1 MTGLRL
7 GASLLALLA
16 ASPGVAVAKDTLVIG
31 VAQFP
36 ANMHPYIGSQTVQ
49 QYTDGIA
56 LHRVTAYD
64 NDGKIVCLLCTEVPS
79 LQNGL
84 AKLEDQPDG
93 TKGLAV
99 TLKLKPGLYWGDGAP
114 VTSRD
119 IQFTWKVAGDPNA
132 GFANMHPWTRATSV
146 DVVDDTT
153 AVLHLP
159 RTLVSFALWDELLS
173 EHIDGPIYA
182 TAKAPGDYIN
192 HTAYNRDPL
201 NPGLW
206 DGPFIVSDYQS
217 NSSVSF
223 KPNPY
228 WTGTKPGLK
237 SITVR
242 LLENTAALQANL
254 LSGDVDMTPSGIGL
268 SIDQAIALQKS
279 SGDRFRF
286 VYEPQLSYE
295 HIEPNASNPIF
306 QDIRVREALLRGI
319 DVKSIVDRLFG
330 GHAEVARTF
339 INGLDSHY
347 DPSLPVYGYD
357 PARARTLL
365 DQAGWT
371 PGADGIRR
379 NAAGERLS
387 FEFSTTSGNRVRELT
402 QQVMQSQWKAI
413 GIEASIKNQPSRTFF
428 GQLLKHRD
436 FTGMVEFAWTGEIDL
451 PPIRLTTPYIPAEA
465 NNWGG
470 QNYGGVSDPALD
482 AAVDAAQYELNP
494 AKQKALWA
502 EMQRIYTTKLLA
514 LPLYF
519 REDPDIV
526 PQWLDG
532 FEATGKQ
539 TFVTYSAANW
549 RPR

>member
-1 MTGLRL
+1 MIGRL
-7 GASLLALLA
+7 AASLLALVV
-16 ASPGVAVAKDTLVIG
+16 ASPSLAVAKDTLVIG

-49 QYTDGIA
+49 GYIDGIA

-64 NDGKIVCLLCTEVPS
+64 NDGKIVCLLCSEVPS

-99 TLKLKPGLYWGDGAP
+99 TLKLKPGLRWGDGAP

-119 IQFTWKVAGDPNA
+119 IQFTWKVGGDPNA
-132 GFANMHPWTRATSV
+132 GFANTHPWTRATSV
-146 DVVDDTT
+146 DVIDDTT

-182 TAKAPGDYIN
+182 AAKAPGDYIN

-206 DGPFIVSDYQS
+206 NGPFIVADYQS
-217 NSSVSF
+217 NNSVSF

-228 WTGTKPGLK
+228 WAGTKPGLK
-237 SITVR
+237 GITVR
-242 LLENTAALQANL
+242 LLENTASLQANL

-279 SGDRFRF
+279 SSDRFRF

-347 DPSLPVYGYD
+347 DPSLALFGYD

-371 PGADGIRR
+371 PGPDGIRR

-428 GQLLKHRD
+428 GELLKHRS
-436 FTGMVEFAWTGEIDL
+436 FPGMVEFAWTGEIDL
-451 PPIRLTTPYIPAEA
+451 PPIRLTTPYIPSEA

-482 AAVDAAQYELNP
+482 AAVDAAQYELDP
-494 AKQKALWA
+494 AKQKALWT

-532 FEATGKQ
+532 FAATGKQ

-549 RPR
+549 HPH

>member
-1 MTGLRL
+1 MIGRL
-7 GASLLALLA
+7 AASLLALVV
-16 ASPGVAVAKDTLVIG
+16 ASPSLAVAKDTLVIG

-49 QYTDGIA
+49 GYIDGIA

-64 NDGKIVCLLCTEVPS
+64 NDGKIVCLLCSEVPS

-99 TLKLKPGLYWGDGAP
+99 TLKLKPGLRWGDGAP

-132 GFANMHPWTRATSV
+132 GFANTHPWTRATSV
-146 DVVDDTT
+146 DVIDDTT

-182 TAKAPGDYIN
+182 AAKAPGDYIN

-206 DGPFIVSDYQS
+206 NGPFIVSDYQS
-217 NSSVSF
+217 NNSVSF

-228 WTGTKPGLK
+228 WAGTKPGLAG
-237 SITVR
+237 ITVR
-242 LLENTAALQANL
+242 LLENTASLQANL

-279 SGDRFRF
+279 SSDRFRF

-347 DPSLPVYGYD
+347 DPSLPLYGYD

-371 PGADGIRR
+371 PGPDGIRR

-402 QQVMQSQWKAI
+402 QQVMQGQWKAI

-428 GQLLKHRD
+428 GELLKHRS
-436 FTGMVEFAWTGEIDL
+436 FPGMVEFAWTGEIDL
-451 PPIRLTTPYIPAEA
+451 PPIRLTSPYIPSEA

-482 AAVDAAQYELNP
+482 AAVDAAQYELDP
-494 AKQKALWA
+494 AKQKALWT

-532 FEATGKQ
+532 FAATGKQ

-549 RPR
+549 HPH

>member
-1 MTGLRL
+1 MIGRL
-7 GASLLALLA
+7 AASLLALVV
-16 ASPGVAVAKDTLVIG
+16 ASPSLAVAKDTLVIG

-49 QYTDGIA
+49 GYIDGIA

-64 NDGKIVCLLCTEVPS
+64 NDGKIVCLLCSEVPS

-99 TLKLKPGLYWGDGAP
+99 TLKLKPGLRWSDGAP

-119 IQFTWKVAGDPNA
+119 IQFTWKVGGDPNA
-132 GFANMHPWTRATSV
+132 GFANTHPWTRATSV
-146 DVVDDTT
+146 DVIDDTT

-182 TAKAPGDYIN
+182 AAKAPGDYIN

-206 DGPFIVSDYQS
+206 NGPFIVSDYQS
-217 NSSVSF
+217 NNSVSF

-228 WTGTKPGLK
+228 WAGTKPGLAG
-237 SITVR
+237 ITVR
-242 LLENTAALQANL
+242 LLENTASLQANL

-279 SGDRFRF
+279 SSDRFRF

-347 DPSLPVYGYD
+347 DPSLALFGYD

-371 PGADGIRR
+371 PGPDGIRR

-428 GQLLKHRD
+428 GELLKHRS
-436 FTGMVEFAWTGEIDL
+436 FPGMVEFAWTGEIDL
-451 PPIRLTTPYIPAEA
+451 PPIRLTTPYIPSEA

-482 AAVDAAQYELNP
+482 AAVDAAQYELDP
-494 AKQKALWA
+494 AKQKALWT

-532 FEATGKQ
+532 FAATGKQ

-549 RPR
+549 HPH

>member
-1 MTGLRL
+1 MIGRL
-7 GASLLALLA
+7 AASLLALVV
-16 ASPGVAVAKDTLVIG
+16 ASPSLAVAKDTLVIG

-49 QYTDGIA
+49 GYIDGIA

-64 NDGKIVCLLCTEVPS
+64 NDGKIVCLLCSEVPS

-99 TLKLKPGLYWGDGAP
+99 TLKLKPGLRWGDGAP

-119 IQFTWKVAGDPNA
+119 IQFTWKVGGDPNA
-132 GFANMHPWTRATSV
+132 GFANTHPWTRATSV
-146 DVVDDTT
+146 DVIDDTT
-153 AVLHLP
+153 AVLYLP

-182 TAKAPGDYIN
+182 AAKAPGDYIN

-206 DGPFIVSDYQS
+206 NGPFIVSDYQS
-217 NSSVSF
+217 NNSVSF

-228 WTGTKPGLK
+228 WAGTKPGLAG
-237 SITVR
+237 ITVR
-242 LLENTAALQANL
+242 LLENTASLQANL

-279 SGDRFRF
+279 SSDRFRF

-347 DPSLPVYGYD
+347 DPSLALFGYD

-371 PGADGIRR
+371 PGPDGIRR

-428 GQLLKHRD
+428 GELLKHRS
-436 FTGMVEFAWTGEIDL
+436 FPGMVEFAWTGEIDL
-451 PPIRLTTPYIPAEA
+451 PPIRLTTPYIPSEA

-482 AAVDAAQYELNP
+482 AAVDAAQYELDP
-494 AKQKALWA
+494 AKQKALWT

-532 FEATGKQ
+532 FAATGKQ

-549 RPR
+549 HPH